1 MGALGK
7 EALHI
12 LLLILSLFLYT
23 FVSLALFGDLYR
35 QVSSLSLLLSR
46 CIYIERQTCL
56 SLSFLP
62 PRLPLLFFFLPEFPF
77 GLILIRS
84 MCYILD
90 RWKTKH
96 SRESFRH
103 LIFYFVYVGTCLH
116 LLKMLS

>member
-46 CIYIERQTCL
+46 SLYLYRETD
-56 SLSFLP
+56 LSFPLFSP
-62 PRLPLLFFFLPEFPF
+62 PSSSSTLL
-77 GLILIRS
+77 
-84 MCYILD
+84 
-90 RWKTKH
+90 
-96 SRESFRH
+96 
-103 LIFYFVYVGTCLH
+103 
-116 LLKMLS
+116 LSA